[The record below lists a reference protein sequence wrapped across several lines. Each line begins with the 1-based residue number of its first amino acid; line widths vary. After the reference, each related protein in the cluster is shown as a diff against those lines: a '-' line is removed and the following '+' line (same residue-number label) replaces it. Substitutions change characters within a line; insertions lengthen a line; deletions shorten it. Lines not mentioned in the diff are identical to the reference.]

1 LVKYLHFQLF
11 GPSTE
16 FFFCDLYSMYLEGP
30 GKRFLFSAKSFDVG
44 RYYIS
49 AYEGFPNVDSRPKC
63 GYVARVERQR
73 DGSFLVCLDYCHLCD
88 QKLGKFCCGRS
99 PIEREV
105 VARVHHSVKRYK
117 KVNMEFRCLS
127 VTIPTISK
135 SGTRKVWCPRSFRK
149 VNPSIPNSADVTEAL
164 SCTPKMGM
172 KLVSKLPEWNAE
184 ANNLVV
190 RFQGSGR
197 ILVASAKN
205 FLLYEQKYSTMDFAE
220 QSLAHI
226 DDRVASKVDSRGK
239 PGVVGTAESGSGGQR
254 GSYYDEQEDDVES
267 GSATPKAAG
276 GKKAVVSPTAA
287 AAKAASAGAGGGA
300 RESSAEL
307 TNKNIAKLQRTNSE
321 YTSAGGS
328 VSGGGGG
335 GEATEPVSGSN
346 KVGGVSVEGDDAS
359 RSSRSRSGG
368 REKSSSVS
376 GGAQAQAQVQAGGG
390 GRGRESTPRG
400 AASEDGSVNSS
411 TSNAG
416 GGGGGKKLKKS
427 SLKKKVADSG
437 SNASNSPKST
447 PRTPRMGANGGGS
460 GAAGAAKASKRETK
474 DAGPYI
480 HCVLSNC
487 LIVRSS
493 SSSPW
498 FFF

>member
-287 AAKAASAGAGGGA
+287 AAKPASAGAGAGA

-321 YTSAGGS
+321 YTSAGG
-328 VSGGGGG
+328 SGGGGG

-376 GGAQAQAQVQAGGG
+376 GGTQAQVQAGGG